1 MSKRYTYCF
10 YHHMMDSDQLERVE
24 AAIRNHNWEAF
35 QLAKGI
41 YDSMDYKKM
50 CPGFKDPENVI
61 YFPDHIHYYSDDS
74 SRRAETIEL
83 TEETF
88 KLITNVDCECG

>member
-1 MSKRYTYCF
+1 MSESYTYYF
-10 YHHMMDSDQLERVE
+10 YHHMMETDQLNRVE
-24 AAIRNHNWEAF
+24 AAIMNHNWEAF

-50 CPGFKDPENVI
+50 CLGFKDPERVI
-61 YFPDHIHYYSDDS
+61 YFPDHIHHYSSDS
-74 SRRAETIEL
+74 SRAETIEL

-88 KLITNVDCECG
+88 KLITDIDCECG